1 MKKSYLSFI
10 LPSLLSGC
18 TGISGSNNITDADTP
33 ALVFVDGQISDSAA
47 VLAHTQQRLSTPA
60 VATTPQMVSSPGTIK
75 TMESFSESRPLPSPS
90 ISQNFSKLIMTGT
103 AGAVPV
109 TFLPTVRNR
118 TVSQWIKTLL
128 PPDWQFKQENA
139 ATPKLNTR
147 LASWSANDQ
156 WTRSLNRLLEEQ
168 HLWGHLN
175 WADKTLI
182 VTTSSYVPAVD
193 CSGVQIS
200 PPSVTVITPEIN
212 QSSRIHSANQIKPR
226 NPFHGS
232 TKTNTDE
239 TAVLPG
245 NKPAQLI
252 TGTPVT
258 PVAEGKEWRAA
269 AGTTLKENITRWAE
283 ETKCESIPSSHWMV
297 LWPSSVKDYRL
308 DAPLFF
314 RGSFESVIGE
324 VFELYRTAQTPLYAQ
339 GSRIQCIVTVS
350 DTRDGQ

>member
-1 MKKSYLSFI
+1 
-10 LPSLLSGC
+10 
-18 TGISGSNNITDADTP
+18 
-33 ALVFVDGQISDSAA
+33 
-47 VLAHTQQRLSTPA
+47 
-60 VATTPQMVSSPGTIK
+60 
-75 TMESFSESRPLPSPS
+75 
-90 ISQNFSKLIMTGT
+90 
-103 AGAVPV
+103 
-109 TFLPTVRNR
+109 
-118 TVSQWIKTLL
+118 
-128 PPDWQFKQENA
+128 
-139 ATPKLNTR
+139 
-147 LASWSANDQ
+147 
-156 WTRSLNRLLEEQ
+156 LLEEQ

-175 WADKTLI
+175 WTDKTLI
-182 VTTSSYVPAVD
+182 VTTSSSVPAVD
-193 CSGVQIS
+193 SSGVQIS

-212 QSSRIHSANQIKPR
+212 QSSRTHSDNQIKPR
-226 NPFHGS
+226 NPFRVS
-232 TKTNTDE
+232 TRTNTDD
-239 TAVLPG
+239 TTGLPG

-324 VFELYRTAQTPLYAQ
+324 VFELYRTAQIPLYAQ